1 MATPAAVY
9 SYRSTCV
16 RRAFVGL
23 ITACLFMATGQAR
36 AAQATVAVA
45 ANFTGTMTKLVAL
58 FEQETGHQIQTSYGS
73 TGKLYA
79 QIRHGAPYDAFM
91 AADAERPRLLA
102 EQGVAVAR
110 SQFPYAEGRLTLW
123 SRNPE
128 LFRDGLQYLNSQ
140 PQRLAIGN
148 PKTAPYGIAAIEVLE
163 NLGLAESLT
172 PKLVSGDSIAQT
184 FQFIASG
191 NAHAGF
197 VAQAQVRA
205 FQGAAGSAWLVP
217 KTLHRPIS
225 QHAILLNRGRSNM
238 AAQDWMTFL
247 NGAKAQAIIR
257 EDGYDVPQ
265 QPSH

>member
-9 SYRSTCV
+9 SYRSKRM

-23 ITACLFMATGQAR
+23 ITACLLLATGQTR
-36 AAQATVAVA
+36 AEQATVAVA
-45 ANFTGTMTKLVAL
+45 ANFTATMAKLIAL
-58 FEQETGHQIQTSYGS
+58 FEHETGHQVRASFGS

-102 EQGVAVAR
+102 DQGLAVAG
-110 SQFPYAEGRLTLW
+110 SQIPYAEGRLVLW
-123 SRNPE
+123 SRDPN
-128 LFRDGLQYLNSQ
+128 LFRDGREYLNSQ

-163 NLGLAESLT
+163 NLGLAGALS

-184 FQFIASG
+184 FQFIATG
-191 NAHAGF
+191 NARAGF

-205 FQGAAGSAWLVP
+205 YNDEEGSAWQVP
-217 KTLHRPIS
+217 KTLHKPIS
-225 QHAILLNRGRSNM
+225 QHAVLLNRGHRN
-238 AAQDWMTFL
+238 AAAHDWMAFL

-257 EDGYDVPQ
+257 EDGYDIPRQ
-265 QPSH
+265 STH